1 MRLIDELGAPLV
13 RVVVLVLVELLRTI
27 EPLVVEL
34 VPRVRLEL
42 TASEPPTA
50 IEVLVGSVKMEL
62 PRLVVP
68 VNKAMV
74 LVVPVPDTAPVPEPV
89 QLPQAGS
96 APVPALNKHSPAVV
110 SARPAKAVEELA

>member
-1 MRLIDELGAPLV
+1 M
-13 RVVVLVLVELLRTI
+13 LVELLRTI

-50 IEVLVGSVKMEL
+50 MEVEVGSVKMEL
-62 PRLVVP
+62 PILLVP

-74 LVVPVPDTAPVPEPV
+74 LVVPVPATAPVLEPV
-89 QLPQAGS
+89 QLPQVGS